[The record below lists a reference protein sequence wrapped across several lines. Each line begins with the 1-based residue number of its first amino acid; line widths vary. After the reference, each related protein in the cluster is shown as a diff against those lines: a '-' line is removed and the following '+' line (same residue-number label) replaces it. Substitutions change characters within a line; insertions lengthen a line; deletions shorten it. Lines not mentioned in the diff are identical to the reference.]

1 MLVEVWSDVVCPW
14 CYVGKRR
21 FEAALS
27 RFEHR
32 DAVEVRWRSF
42 QLDPTTVS
50 ATGRADGPNDGHARS
65 LAAKFG
71 MPLAEAARLVDD
83 MTATAAAEGL
93 EFHPELQVAANTVD
107 AHRLLHLA
115 ADRGVQGAVK
125 ERLLRAHFTEGEALG
140 DRDTLVRLGAE
151 AGLDPEEAR
160 TVLAGDRYAA
170 EVRADVAEAA
180 ALGARGVP
188 FFVVDRRYGVAGAQ
202 PAEQFLAVLE
212 QAWSERTPVVLT
224 PAGADA
230 DACGPDG
237 CAI

>member
-1 MLVEVWSDVVCPW
+1 
-14 CYVGKRR
+14 
-21 FEAALS
+21 
-27 RFEHR
+27 
-32 DAVEVRWRSF
+32 
-42 QLDPTTVS
+42 
-50 ATGRADGPNDGHARS
+50 
-65 LAAKFG
+65 
-71 MPLAEAARLVDD
+71 MPLAEATRLVDD

-125 ERLLRAHFTEGEALG
+125 ERLLRAGFTEG
-140 DRDTLVRLGAE
+140 
-151 AGLDPEEAR
+151 
-160 TVLAGDRYAA
+160 DRYRAV
-170 EVRADVAEAA
+170 VRADIAEAS

-224 PAGADA
+224 PAGVDA

>member
-1 MLVEVWSDVVCPW
+1 
-14 CYVGKRR
+14 
-21 FEAALS
+21 
-27 RFEHR
+27 
-32 DAVEVRWRSF
+32 
-42 QLDPTTVS
+42 
-50 ATGRADGPNDGHARS
+50 
-65 LAAKFG
+65 
-71 MPLAEAARLVDD
+71 MPLAEATRLVDD

-125 ERLLRAHFTEGEALG
+125 ERLLRAGFTEGEALG

-151 AGLDPEEAR
+151 AGLDADEAR
-160 TVLAGDRYAA
+160 TILAGDRYLT
-170 EVRADVAEAA
+170 EVRADIAEAS

-224 PAGADA
+224 PAGVDA